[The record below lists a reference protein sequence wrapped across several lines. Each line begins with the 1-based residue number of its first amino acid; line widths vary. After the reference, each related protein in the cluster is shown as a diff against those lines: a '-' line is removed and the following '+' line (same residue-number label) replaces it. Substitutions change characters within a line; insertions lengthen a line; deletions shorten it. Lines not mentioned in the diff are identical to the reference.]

1 MVSLLATLCVDQP
14 RKLMLKQIT
23 LNMLLLAVMGNFTYT
38 ASARANFQGKLTV
51 EVEGFRNTQGQ
62 ACVSIFANSQGF
74 PSNSDRVLKRQC
86 SKITD
91 TSLTF
96 TFNNL
101 KAGSYA
107 VAVIH
112 DQNRDQVLNRNNL
125 GMPIEGFGFS
135 RNPEVRT
142 SPPAFRDAA
151 FMLAGPNTVIRIQLK
166 YL

>member
-1 MVSLLATLCVDQP
+1 MLKKLGLSVMLLA
-14 RKLMLKQIT
+14 
-23 LNMLLLAVMGNFTYT
+23 AMGNL
-38 ASARANFQGKLTV
+38 AWISSAKANFQGNLTV
-51 EVEGFRNTQGQ
+51 QIDGLKNTEGQV
-62 ACVSIFANSQGF
+62 CVSIFANSQGF

-86 SKITD
+86 TKIAD
-91 TSLTF
+91 NSLEV

-101 KAGSYA
+101 QAGSYA

-112 DQNRDQVLNRNNL
+112 DQNQDQILNRNNL

-142 SPPAFRDAA
+142 SPPKFRDAA
-151 FMLAGPNTVIRIQLK
+151 FVLAGPNTVIQIQLK

>member
-1 MVSLLATLCVDQP
+1 MIKKLGLSVLLF
-14 RKLMLKQIT
+14 
-23 LNMLLLAVMGNFTYT
+23 AVMGNLTWI
-38 ASARANFQGKLTV
+38 SNARASFQGKLTIKID
-51 EVEGFRNTQGQ
+51 GFRTTEGQ

-86 SKITD
+86 TKIED
-91 TSLTF
+91 TSLTV
-96 TFNNL
+96 TFDNL
-101 KAGSYA
+101 QAGSYA

-112 DQNRDQVLNRNNL
+112 DRNKDQILNRNNL

-142 SPPAFRDAA
+142 SPPEFKNAA
-151 FMLAGPNTVIRIQLK
+151 FVLAGPNTLIQIQLK